1 MMNIGMYDLNK
12 NDRTIL
18 ERILIDMKTDDKIYN
33 YKNYNDLVKSL
44 ERLDL
49 IILEMTLWDCDG
61 ISLARK
67 IKEKYKDIDIIF
79 ISDNLSRVDEAFEVK
94 AYTFLQRPFKEEK
107 MTNIL
112 CKLHKEKER
121 KHFVIENK
129 NEIIKVS
136 EHDIIFLE
144 GYGDG
149 TYTYEKRSY

>member
-1 MMNIGMYDLNK
+1 MMNIGMYVLNK
-12 NDRTIL
+12 NDRIIL

-79 ISDNLSRVDEAFEVK
+79 ISDNLLRVDEAFELK
-94 AYTFLQRPFKEEK
+94 HIPFYKDHLKRKKWLIFYANYIKKKRE
-107 MTNIL
+107 NIL
-112 CKLHKEKER
+112 
-121 KHFVIENK
+121 
-129 NEIIKVS
+129 
-136 EHDIIFLE
+136 
-144 GYGDG
+144 
-149 TYTYEKRSY
+149 

>member
-49 IILEMTLWDCDG
+49 IILEITLWDCDG

-67 IKEKYKDIDIIF
+67 IKEKYKDLDIIF

-94 AYTFLQRPFKEEK
+94 AYTFLQRPFKRKKWLIFYANYIKKKKE
-107 MTNIL
+107 NIL
-112 CKLHKEKER
+112 
-121 KHFVIENK
+121 
-129 NEIIKVS
+129 
-136 EHDIIFLE
+136 
-144 GYGDG
+144 
-149 TYTYEKRSY
+149 